1 MMASSNSDSG
11 SEYQPE
17 NRQLTTTEVEVL
29 GLFRRLLHLV
39 ASDATIDLGNLEEV
53 RASVS
58 VVLGI
63 GH

>member
-1 MMASSNSDSG
+1 MMASRNSDSG
-11 SEYQPE
+11 SKYESE
-17 NRQLTTTEVEVL
+17 NRQLTSTEEEVL
-29 GLFRRLLHLV
+29 ALFRRLLHLV

-53 RASVS
+53 RAVVL

>member
-11 SEYQPE
+11 FEHGPE
-17 NRQLTTTEVEVL
+17 NRQLTSTEVEVL
-29 GLFRRLLHLV
+29 GLFRRLIHLV
-39 ASDATIDLGNLEEV
+39 VSDATIDLRNLEEV

-58 VVLGI
+58 VLLGI